1 MMLLEEQPTFAQLY
15 LHVER
20 VGRGGIFVDRNG
32 LEIREA
38 RKINEKELSDFSSRA
53 SEAEKENKPEE

>member
-1 MMLLEEQPTFAQLY
+1 MLEKRKRAMMLLEEQPTFAQLY

-32 LEIREA
+32 
-38 RKINEKELSDFSSRA
+38 
-53 SEAEKENKPEE
+53 